1 MWKFWW
7 QLNFSEL
14 KCSMIFLL
22 KVRAP
27 VCIWILDGK
36 VFHTTEVRKNN
47 EWEYRVVRAGP
58 RMSCRGF
65 LWMREARDDPN
76 RKRKAERGSGRLFSS
91 WCKRQRLVISLL
103 HRRAG
108 QLSCA
113 RRSDFGVCQGA
124 RKIRRATAAWMR
136 SIARA
141 SSSDMVPCL
150 FAESVEL
157 WKDNGLMFLPSCS
170 TLLFGVLPG
179 RGEIWRGSPQWNTK
193 DQLPKP
199 QTATVATA
207 QRPK

>member
-1 MWKFWW
+1 
-7 QLNFSEL
+7 
-14 KCSMIFLL
+14 MILLL
-22 KVRAP
+22 KVRAS

-36 VFHTTEVRKNN
+36 VFHTTEVRKKN
-47 EWEYRVVRAGP
+47 EWEYCVVRAGP

-65 LWMREARDDPN
+65 LWMWEARDDTN
-76 RKRKAERGSGRLFSS
+76 GKRKAARGSGRLLSS

-141 SSSDMVPCL
+141 SSSDMVPCH
-150 FAESVEL
+150 S
-157 WKDNGLMFLPSCS
+157 GLAYSK
-170 TLLFGVLPG
+170 VG
-179 RGEIWRGSPQWNTK
+179 RT
-193 DQLPKP
+193 
-199 QTATVATA
+199 
-207 QRPK
+207 